1 MALVPSCAARGCKS
15 LGELVAGIGLRR
27 LQASPIGGD
36 FRTSGIDRHKFMTN
50 AMGSS
55 LHQQL
60 LDDPLRL
67 SIPSLAELM
76 VANTSPCIDEIE
88 SRPNLVVEGAPYCV
102 VVVDRNRII
111 DLHVIDRP
119 ADVIDVL
126 LERELR
132 SLHTDYHQS
141 LSLVLFGP
149 CTNVGECAQGVNAGI
164 GPEID
169 EDDFSSQARSR
180 QWLRVEPRCRAAE
193 RRQLTF
199 D

>member
-1 MALVPSCAARGCKS
+1 MALVQSCAARGWKI
-15 LGELVAGIGLRR
+15 LGEFKSGIGFRR
-27 LQASPIGGD
+27 LQAAPIGGG
-36 FRTSGIDRHKFMTN
+36 FRPLGIDRNKL
-50 AMGSS
+50 MGNPSGTG
-55 LHQQL
+55 
-60 LDDPLRL
+60 LDEQVLDGPFRL
-67 SIPSLAELM
+67 FVIALAELM
-76 VANTSPCIDEIE
+76 VSNTPPCIDEIE
-88 SRPNLVVEGAPYCV
+88 SRPNLIVESAPYRMI
-102 VVVDRNRII
+102 VVDRNRII
-111 DLHVIDRP
+111 DLHGIDRP

-180 QWLRVEPRCRAAE
+180 QWLRVEPRCRA
-193 RRQLTF
+193 
-199 D
+199 